1 MTFKLNSLSLLC
13 VAAFAAPVLATSP
26 VPAAAQQGA
35 VLLNDATLHTVSN
48 GVLEN
53 TDLLMVDGKIAAIG
67 KDLSA
72 PAGGTV
78 VELQGKHVYPG
89 LIALANQLG
98 LVEIEAVRATDDTH
112 EVTDTNPDVRAQVA
126 YDAQSDVI
134 PTVRS
139 NGISYSLVF
148 PAGSLLMGQSS
159 LMQLDAWSWQDA
171 TVKAGVALHINWP
184 NASVLSSPWNPKK
197 PEELAKQNA
206 EDLQKLYDTMAQAKA
221 YVDAKKAGAIK
232 ALDSRWEAMVPV
244 FSGERAVFAHAED
257 ARQIRQAMALAD
269 KYQLKLTI
277 VGGRDS
283 WRVADELAARKVPV
297 IFSSPFGIPER
308 DDESVETAY
317 ATPAKLAKAGVTFAL
332 AIGSYW
338 DSRNLAF
345 GAGQAVAFGLDK
357 EQALAAVTLN
367 AAKIAGVDDKL
378 GSLEVGKAA
387 TVVVSEGDILD
398 YRSSKI
404 SSMWIDGRAVDLNN
418 KQKDLHQKYQQR
430 YSR

>member
-1 MTFKLNSLSLLC
+1 MIFKIKTLSLLC
-13 VAAFAAPVLATSP
+13 VAAISASALANSI
-26 VPAAAQQGA
+26 VPAQTQKAA

-48 GVLEN
+48 GVLES

-67 KDLSA
+67 KDLVA
-72 PAGGTV
+72 PADATV

-98 LVEIEAVRATDDTH
+98 LIEIEAVRATDDTR
-112 EVTDTNPDVRAQVA
+112 EITDTNPDVRAQVA

-148 PAGSLLMGQSS
+148 PSGSLLMGQSS

-184 NASVLSSPWNPKK
+184 NASLLSSPWNPKK
-197 PEELAKQNA
+197 PEDLAKQNA
-206 EDLQKLYDTMAQAKA
+206 EALQKLYDYMAQAKA
-221 YVDAKKAGAIK
+221 YADAKKAGVVT
-232 ALDSRWEAMVPV
+232 ALDSRWEAMIPV

-257 ARQIRQAMALAD
+257 VRQIRQAIALAD

-297 IFSSPFGIPER
+297 IFGAPFGIPER
-308 DDESVETAY
+308 DDEAVDIAY

-332 AIGSYW
+332 SIGSFW
-338 DSRNLAF
+338 DSRNLPF
-345 GAGQAVAFGLDK
+345 GAGQAAAFGLDK

-404 SSMWIDGRAVDLNN
+404 SQMWIDGRAVDLDN
-418 KQKDLHQKYQQR
+418 KQKQLHEKYQQR

>member
-1 MTFKLNSLSLLC
+1 
-13 VAAFAAPVLATSP
+13 
-26 VPAAAQQGA
+26 
-35 VLLNDATLHTVSN
+35 
-48 GVLEN
+48 
-53 TDLLMVDGKIAAIG
+53 
-67 KDLSA
+67 
-72 PAGGTV
+72 
-78 VELQGKHVYPG
+78 
-89 LIALANQLG
+89 
-98 LVEIEAVRATDDTH
+98 
-112 EVTDTNPDVRAQVA
+112 
-126 YDAQSDVI
+126 
-134 PTVRS
+134 
-139 NGISYSLVF
+139 
-148 PAGSLLMGQSS
+148 MGQSS
-159 LMQLDAWSWQDA
+159 LMQLDAWNWQDA
-171 TVKAGVALHINWP
+171 TVADGVGLHINWP
-184 NASVLSSPWNPKK
+184 SASSVAPWWSEDK
-197 PEELAKQNA
+197 PEDVAKKNA
-206 EDLQKLYDTMAQAKA
+206 ERLQQLRNYFVQAKA
-221 YVDAKKAGAIK
+221 YAEAKQAGLNR
-232 ALDSRWEAMVPV
+232 ALDSRWEAMIPV

-257 ARQIRQAMALAD
+257 ARQIRQAIALAD

-297 IFSSPFGIPER
+297 IFGSPFGIPER
-308 DDESVETAY
+308 DDEAVDTAY

-378 GSLEVGKAA
+378 GSLEVGKAG

-404 SSMWIDGRAVDLNN
+404 SQMWIDGRAVDLNN
-418 KQKDLHQKYQQR
+418 KQKDLHHKYQQR

>member
-1 MTFKLNSLSLLC
+1 MIFKIKTLSLLC
-13 VAAFAAPVLATSP
+13 VAAISAPALANSI
-26 VPAAAQQGA
+26 VPADTQKAA

-48 GVLEN
+48 GVLES

-67 KDLSA
+67 KDLVA
-72 PAGGTV
+72 PAGATV

-98 LVEIEAVRATDDTH
+98 LIEIEAVRATDDTR

-148 PAGSLLMGQSS
+148 PSGSLLMGQSS

-184 NASVLSSPWNPKK
+184 NASLLSSPWNPKK
-197 PEELAKQNA
+197 PEDLAKQNA
-206 EDLQKLYDTMAQAKA
+206 EALQKLYDYMAQAKA
-221 YVDAKKAGAIK
+221 YADAKKAGVVT
-232 ALDSRWEAMVPV
+232 ALDSRWEAMIPV

-257 ARQIRQAMALAD
+257 VRQIRQAIALAD

-297 IFSSPFGIPER
+297 IFGAPFGIPER
-308 DDESVETAY
+308 DDEAVDIAY

-332 AIGSYW
+332 SIGSFW
-338 DSRNLAF
+338 DSRNLPF
-345 GAGQAVAFGLDK
+345 GAGQAAAFGLDK

-404 SSMWIDGRAVDLNN
+404 SQMWIDGRAVDLDN
-418 KQKDLHQKYQQR
+418 KQKQLHEKYQQR

>member
-1 MTFKLNSLSLLC
+1 MIFKIKTLSLLC
-13 VAAFAAPVLATSP
+13 VAAISASALANSI
-26 VPAAAQQGA
+26 VPAQTQKAA

-48 GVLEN
+48 GVLES

-67 KDLSA
+67 KDLVA
-72 PAGGTV
+72 PAGATV

-98 LVEIEAVRATDDTH
+98 LIEIEAVRATDDTR
-112 EVTDTNPDVRAQVA
+112 EITDTNPDVRAQVA

-148 PAGSLLMGQSS
+148 PSGSLLMGQSS

-184 NASVLSSPWNPKK
+184 NASLLSSPWNPKK
-197 PEELAKQNA
+197 PEDLAKQNA
-206 EDLQKLYDTMAQAKA
+206 EALQKLYDYMAQAKA
-221 YVDAKKAGAIK
+221 YADAKKAGVVT
-232 ALDSRWEAMVPV
+232 ALDSRWEAMIPV

-257 ARQIRQAMALAD
+257 VRQIRQAIALAD

-297 IFSSPFGIPER
+297 IFGAPFGIPER
-308 DDESVETAY
+308 DDEAVDIAY

-332 AIGSYW
+332 SIGSFW
-338 DSRNLAF
+338 DSRNLPF
-345 GAGQAVAFGLDK
+345 GAGQAAAFGLDK

-404 SSMWIDGRAVDLNN
+404 SQMWIDGRAVDLDN
-418 KQKDLHQKYQQR
+418 KQKQLHEKYQQR

>member
-1 MTFKLNSLSLLC
+1 MIFKIKTLSLLC
-13 VAAFAAPVLATSP
+13 VAAISASALANTI
-26 VPAAAQQGA
+26 VPAQTQKAA

-48 GVLEN
+48 GVLES

-67 KDLSA
+67 KDLVA
-72 PAGGTV
+72 PAGATV

-98 LVEIEAVRATDDTH
+98 LIEIEAVRATDDTR
-112 EVTDTNPDVRAQVA
+112 EITDTNPDVRAQVA

-148 PAGSLLMGQSS
+148 PSGSLLMGQSS

-184 NASVLSSPWNPKK
+184 NASLLSSPWNPKK
-197 PEELAKQNA
+197 PEDLAKQNA
-206 EDLQKLYDTMAQAKA
+206 EALQKLYDYMAQAKA
-221 YVDAKKAGAIK
+221 YADAKKAGVVT
-232 ALDSRWEAMVPV
+232 ALDSRWEAMIPV

-257 ARQIRQAMALAD
+257 VRQIRQAIALAD

-297 IFSSPFGIPER
+297 IFGAPFGIPER
-308 DDESVETAY
+308 DDEAVDIAY

-332 AIGSYW
+332 SIGSFW
-338 DSRNLAF
+338 DSRNLPF
-345 GAGQAVAFGLDK
+345 GAGQAAAFGLDK

-404 SSMWIDGRAVDLNN
+404 SQMWIDGRAVDLDN
-418 KQKDLHQKYQQR
+418 KQKQLHEKYQQR